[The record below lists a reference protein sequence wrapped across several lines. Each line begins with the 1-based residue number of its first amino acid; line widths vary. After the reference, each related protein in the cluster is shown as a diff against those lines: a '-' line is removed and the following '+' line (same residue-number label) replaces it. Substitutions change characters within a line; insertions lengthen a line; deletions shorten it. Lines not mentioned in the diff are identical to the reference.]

1 MRLNNRPTRSL
12 RALRDP
18 PRLRRL
24 LQPRPDVKYVPLA
37 TRKLLCPVTLL
48 RPVTL
53 PRRVRL
59 ACLCRVE

>member
-12 RALRDP
+12 HALRNP

-37 TRKLLCPVTLL
+37 TRKCL
-48 RPVTL
+48 RLVTL

-59 ACLCRVE
+59 ACLCHVE

>member
-1 MRLNNRPTRSL
+1 MRLNNRPSRSL
-12 RALRDP
+12 RALRNP

-37 TRKLLCPVTLL
+37 TRKRL
-48 RPVTL
+48 RQVTL

>member
-1 MRLNNRPTRSL
+1 MRLNNRPTRSR
-12 RALRDP
+12 RALRNP

-37 TRKLLCPVTLL
+37 TRKLLRPVTLL
-48 RPVTL
+48 
-53 PRRVRL
+53 RRVRL